1 MSLAAVC
8 VKRPVFT
15 TMMIMALVVLG
26 LFSFSKLGV
35 DLFPRV
41 EFPTLVITTTFPG
54 ASAEE
59 IETEISKPLEE
70 AINTIQGID
79 ELRSVSREGVS
90 IVVVSFVLERNLDDV
105 SEDVRDKVSNTMQL
119 MPDGVDPPLIEKV
132 DPDASPVLA
141 IALSGSK
148 PLREI
153 TEIADK
159 RIKQELEGLS
169 GVGQVQ
175 LIGGRERAIQIQID
189 ADRLNSLGLSI
200 NQVAASLRRQNQES
214 PGGRLDQGER
224 ELIVR
229 TLGRL
234 TAAGQFGDVVAA
246 RRNGVP
252 VRVRD
257 FATVEDSFEE
267 PRNLARL
274 DGSPGVILQIRKQ
287 SGVNTVALIDTLK
300 GRIDQIRATL
310 PPGLKL
316 DIIRDQSVFI
326 KGSVDAIYEHLV
338 LGGLLASLVVFL
350 FMGNWRASLIA
361 AVAIPTSIIATF
373 LLVEWAGMT
382 LNTMTL
388 LGLTVAVGIV
398 IDDAIVVLENI
409 FRYIEEK
416 KVSAVE
422 AAIEGT
428 KEITLAVMATTL
440 SLLVIFAPVFY
451 LAGIAGRWL
460 RGFALTAAG
469 SIAISLFISFTLT
482 PMLSSRFLKSEKENE
497 EAGGGKKK
505 KSSKDFPIY
514 RWIEDQYMAM
524 LAWSLRHRVV
534 VVLICIATF
543 ASVIPLGMAIG
554 KDFVTFDDQDEFQV
568 NLTLP
573 EGTSLAGTDAVLE
586 QVEARL
592 RQVPHVAHLLTTV
605 NPDGQGTVTDGSI
618 YVKLAPMKERPL
630 DQFQLMD
637 QARAALKDIA
647 GARISVSSVGAV
659 SSSAF
664 HQTPI
669 NLIVRGP
676 DMAELSRLSGDILAR
691 MQKIPTLVEVETS
704 LNVGNPEMHI
714 EIEREKAAD
723 LGVSVADIS
732 DAIRLLVS
740 GTAPIT
746 KFKEGDELYE
756 VRLRV
761 KPEQRMNAASLGSL
775 MVPSASG
782 GLVRLDNVAGITRGL
797 GPAQVERY
805 NRQRQVLLSSNMVT
819 GAPLGAAL
827 ADVEN
832 AVKEVGLPAGYDY
845 KFIGFGE
852 LLQEVI
858 SSFALALFLSIIFMY
873 MVLAAQFESFVH
885 PITILASLP
894 LAIPFALI
902 SLFAVGKSL
911 SLFGAIGVLLL
922 FGIVKKNS
930 ILQID
935 FTNRLRR
942 EQGME
947 RTAAI
952 MEANRVRLRP
962 ILMTTVSIIVA
973 MVPTAFGTGPGSGSR
988 APIAVVIAGGQTLC
1002 FLLTLLAIPVLYTIL
1017 DDIAQKFASRAPVPQ
1032 AVPRASAS
1040 GPLEPH
1046 APDAE
1051 G

>member
-1 MSLAAVC
+1 MSLASVC

-15 TMMIMALVVLG
+15 TMMIMALTVLG

-70 AINTIQGID
+70 SINTIQGID
-79 ELRSVSREGVS
+79 ELRSVSREGIS
-90 IVVVSFVLERNLDDV
+90 IVVVSFVLERDLDAV
-105 SEDVRDKVSNTMQL
+105 SEDVRDKVSNTMKF
-119 MPDGVDPPLIEKV
+119 MPEGVDPPLIEKV
-132 DPDASPVLA
+132 DPDAAPILA
-141 IALSGSK
+141 VALSGSR

-175 LIGGRERAIQIQID
+175 LIGGRDRAIQIEVD

-234 TAAGQFGDVVAA
+234 TAAEQFGDVVAA
-246 RRNGVP
+246 SRNGVA

-257 FATVEDSFEE
+257 FAKVEDSWEE
-267 PRNLARL
+267 PRNLARV
-274 DGSPGVILQIRKQ
+274 DGQPAIILQIRKQ
-287 SGVNTVALIDTLK
+287 SGVNTVQLIETLR
-300 GRIDQIRATL
+300 GRLESIGKSL

-326 KGSVDAIYEHLV
+326 KGSVDAIYEHLI
-338 LGGLLASLVVFL
+338 LGGLLASIVVFL

-373 LLVEWAGMT
+373 LLVEYAGMT

-416 KVSAVE
+416 KASPME

-451 LAGIAGRWL
+451 LAGISGRWL
-460 RGFALTAAG
+460 RGFALTSAG
-469 SIAISLFISFTLT
+469 SIAVSLFISFTLT
-482 PMLSSRFLKSEKENE
+482 PMLSSRFLKAEPEGGNE
-497 EAGGGKKK
+497 KK

-514 RWIEDQYMAM
+514 RWIEDRYII
-524 LAWSLRHRVV
+524 LLEWSLRHRLA
-534 VVLICIATF
+534 VVLICFITF

-568 NLTLP
+568 NITMP
-573 EGTSLAGTDAVLE
+573 EGTSLEGTDQMLQ
-586 QVEARL
+586 QVEDRL
-592 RQVPHVAHLLTTV
+592 RKVPHVVHLLTTV
-605 NPDGQGTVTDGSI
+605 NSGGQGTVTDGSI

-630 DQFQLMD
+630 TQFQLQD
-637 QARAALKDIA
+637 EARKELKDLA
-647 GARISVSSVGAV
+647 GPRISVSNVGAV

-664 HQTPI
+664 RQTPI

-676 DMAELSRLSGDILAR
+676 DMGELSHLSNEILAR
-691 MQKIPTLVEVETS
+691 MKKIPTLLEAETS
-704 LNVGNPEMHI
+704 LNVGNPEMQIH
-714 EIEREKAAD
+714 IEREKAAD
-723 LGVSVADIS
+723 LGVAVADIS

-746 KFKEGDELYE
+746 KYKEGDELYE

-761 KPEQRMNAASLGSL
+761 KPEQRLNAESLGSL
-775 MVPSASG
+775 TVPSASG
-782 GLVRLDNVAGITRGL
+782 RLVRLDNVASIVRGT

-805 NRQRQVLLSSNMVT
+805 NRQRQVLLSSNMVN
-819 GAPLGAAL
+819 GAPLGAAM

-832 AVKEVGLPAGYDY
+832 AVKEVGMPAGYDY
-845 KFIGFGE
+845 KFIGFGD
-852 LLQEVI
+852 LLKQVV
-858 SSFALALFLSIIFMY
+858 SSFMLALFLSVLFMY

-902 SLFAVGKSL
+902 ALFVAGKSL

-935 FTNRLRR
+935 FINRLRR
-942 EQGME
+942 EEGME
-947 RTAAI
+947 RHAAI
-952 MEANRVRLRP
+952 VMGNRVRLRP

-973 MVPTAFGTGPGSGSR
+973 MIPTAFGTGPGSGSR

-1002 FLLTLLAIPVLYTIL
+1002 FLLTLLAIPVLYTIF
-1017 DDIAQKFASRAPVPQ
+1017 DDIALWFQRKRAGQPVAQPAAS
-1032 AVPRASAS
+1032 
-1040 GPLEPH
+1040 PL
-1046 APDAE
+1046 AGGTDD
-1051 G
+1051 

>member
-1 MSLAAVC
+1 MSLASVC

-15 TMMIMALVVLG
+15 TMMIMALTVLG
-26 LFSFSKLGV
+26 LASFSKLGV

-59 IETEISKPLEE
+59 IETEISKPVEE

-79 ELRSVSREGVS
+79 ELRSVSREGIS
-90 IVVVSFVLERNLDDV
+90 TVVVTFVLERNLDEV
-105 SEDVRDKVSNTMQL
+105 SQDVRDKVSNVMKQ

-132 DPDASPVLA
+132 DPDASPILA
-141 IALSGSK
+141 IALSGDR

-175 LIGGRERAIQIQID
+175 LVGGRDRAIQIEVD
-189 ADRLNSLGLSI
+189 ADRLNALVLSI
-200 NQVAASLRRQNQES
+200 NQVASSLSRQNQES

-234 TAAGQFGDVVAA
+234 TAAEQFGDVVAA
-246 RRNGVP
+246 SRNGVP

-257 FATVEDSFEE
+257 FATVQDSFEE
-267 PRNLARL
+267 PRDFARL
-274 DGSPGVILQIRKQ
+274 DGKPAVILQIRKQ
-287 SGVNTVALIDTLK
+287 SGVNTVTLIETLK
-300 GRIDQIRATL
+300 KNLDVIRKQL

-316 DIIRDQSVFI
+316 DVIRDQSVFI

-338 LGGLLASLVVFL
+338 LGGLLASIVVFL

-373 LLVEWAGMT
+373 LLVDWAGMT

-416 KVSAVE
+416 KVSAME

-451 LAGIAGRWL
+451 LAGISGRWL

-469 SIAISLFISFTLT
+469 SIAVSLFISFTLT
-482 PMLSSRFLKSEKENE
+482 PMLSSRFLKAAPAEDA
-497 EAGGGKKK
+497 AGVKK

-514 RWIEDQYMAM
+514 RWIEDLYMTM
-524 LAWSLRHRVV
+524 LDWSLRHRVV
-534 VVLICIATF
+534 VVVICFFTF
-543 ASVIPLGMAIG
+543 VSVIPLGMAIG
-554 KDFVTFDDQDEFQV
+554 KDFVTWDDQDEFQV
-568 NLTLP
+568 NVTLP
-573 EGTSLAGTDAVLE
+573 EGTSLEGTDV
-586 QVEARL
+586 VL
-592 RQVPHVAHLLTTV
+592 RQVEDRLRKVPYIDHLLTTV
-605 NPDGQGTVTDGSI
+605 NPGGQGTVTDGSI
-618 YVKLAPMKERPL
+618 YVKLAPMKQRPL
-630 DQFQLMD
+630 TQFQLQD
-637 QARAALKDIA
+637 EARKELKELA
-647 GARISVSSVGAV
+647 GMRISVGNVSAV
-659 SSSAF
+659 SGSAF
-664 HQTPI
+664 RQTPI
-669 NLIVRGP
+669 NLILRGP
-676 DMAELSRLSGDILAR
+676 DMTELSRLSSEMLAR
-691 MQKIPTLVEVETS
+691 MQKIPTLLEAETS
-704 LNVGNPEMHI
+704 LNVGNPEVHI
-714 EIEREKAAD
+714 QIEREKAAD
-723 LGVSVADIS
+723 LGVAVADIS
-732 DAIRLLVS
+732 SAIRLLVS
-740 GTAPIT
+740 GTASIT
-746 KFKEGDELYE
+746 KYKEGDELYE

-761 KPEQRMNAASLGSL
+761 KPKQRLNAASLGSL
-775 MVPSASG
+775 MVPASDG
-782 GLVRLDNVAGITRGL
+782 RLVRLDNVATVTRGL

-805 NRQRQVLLSSNMVT
+805 NRQRQVLLSANIVN
-819 GAPLGAAL
+819 GAPLGAAMTE
-827 ADVEN
+827 VEN
-832 AVKEVGLPAGYDY
+832 AVKEVGLPSGYDY
-845 KFIGFGE
+845 KFIGFGD
-852 LLQEVI
+852 LLKQVI
-858 SSFALALFLSIIFMY
+858 SSFAIALFLSILFMY

-902 SLFAVGKSL
+902 ALFISGKSL

-942 EQGME
+942 EEGME
-947 RTAAI
+947 RRAAI

-973 MVPTAFGTGPGSGSR
+973 MIPTAFGTGPGSGSR

-1002 FLLTLLAIPVLYTIL
+1002 FLLTLLAIPVLYTIF
-1017 DDIAQKFASRAPVPQ
+1017 DDLAAKFQRVKASEQSPAH
-1032 AVPRASAS
+1032 
-1040 GPLEPH
+1040 EP
-1046 APDAE
+1046 ATTLVGGSDD
-1051 G
+1051 